1 MRGAIAAGHPV
12 TAQVGA
18 DVLRGGGN
26 AVDAAV
32 AACFASWIAESPLT
46 GPGGGGF
53 MLVHR
58 ARDRSTRLLDFFVA
72 VPGGGADPAAM
83 ESLDIDFSSGAVV
96 PYFIGAASAAVPGVP
111 LGLETAWRQFGS
123 RPWAELVEPSI
134 ALARDGVELIPAQA
148 TLHTLL
154 DPILRFRPEGRAIY
168 SIGAD
173 DRVRIPQLADT
184 LRHIAD
190 HGASSLY
197 TGELAALLADA
208 ATSIS
213 HADLAGYRVIRRR
226 PVSGTIRGYEFQSN
240 PPPSSGGVLIAYGL
254 RLVDAWGRYDARA
267 IVDALRHQ
275 ADARGR
281 SFLSELY
288 RGGLARK
295 LMAAVDAPSMTTHIS
310 VVDERRNAVSV
321 SCSTGSGSGVF
332 VPGTGIHLNNM
343 LGEIDLAGRQKP
355 GQRLTSMMAPSICFE
370 RGEPRLVIGSAG
382 SARLRG
388 AIFQIVINVLANGMD
403 VREAVEAPRVHWES
417 GDDIVHAEGGFDT
430 SELDDVFEI
439 TRWTRRDLYFGGA
452 NAVEARDG
460 ELAAHGDP
468 RRGGA
473 AVVVT

>member
-12 TAQVGA
+12 TAGVGA
-18 DVLRGGGN
+18 EVLRAGGN

-58 ARDRSTRLLDFFVA
+58 ARDRSTRVFDFFVS

-96 PYFIGAASAAVPGVP
+96 PYLIGPASAGVPGVP
-111 LGLETAWRQFGS
+111 LGLEAAWRRFGS
-123 RPWAELVEPSI
+123 KPWPELIEPAIS
-134 ALARDGVELIPAQA
+134 LAREGVELTPTQGA
-148 TLHTLL
+148 LHTLL
-154 DPILRFRPEGRAIY
+154 DAILRFRPEGQAIY
-168 SIGAD
+168 TAEIGE
-173 DRVRIPQLADT
+173 RIRIPELADT
-184 LRHIAD
+184 LQLIAD
-190 HGASSLY
+190 RGASVLY
-197 TGELAALLADA
+197 TGELAHAVAEA
-208 ATSIS
+208 ATNLSP
-213 HADLAGYRVIRRR
+213 ADLAGYRVIRRR
-226 PVSGTIRGYEFQSN
+226 PVTGTFRGTEFQSN

-254 RLVDAWGRYDARA
+254 RLIDAWGRHDAVA
-267 IVDALRHQ
+267 VVDALRKQ
-275 ADARGR
+275 AAARGN

-288 RGGLARK
+288 RGGLARR
-295 LMAAVDAPSMTTHIS
+295 LMGAVDAPSMTTHIS

-343 LGEIDLAGRQKP
+343 LGEVDLAGRHRP
-355 GQRLTSMMAPSICFE
+355 GQRLTSMMAPSICFD
-370 RGEPRLVIGSAG
+370 RGEPRLVVGSAG

-388 AIFQIVINVLANGMD
+388 AIFQIVVNVLANGMT
-403 VREAVEAPRVHWES
+403 VHEAVEAPRLHWED
-417 GDDIVHAEGGFDT
+417 GIVHAEGGAAAD
-430 SELDDVFEI
+430 ELEERYEV

-452 NAVEARDG
+452 NAVEVRDG

-473 AVVVT
+473 GIVV

>member
-18 DVLRGGGN
+18 EVLRNGGN

-58 ARDRSTRLLDFFVA
+58 ARDHSTRLLDFFVS

-96 PYFIGAASAAVPGVP
+96 PYLIGSASAAVPGVP

-123 RPWAELVEPSI
+123 RPWAELIEPAV
-134 ALARDGVELIPAQA
+134 ALAREGVELTPPQA
-148 TLHTLL
+148 ALHALL
-154 DPILRFRPEGRAIY
+154 DPILRFRPEGQAIY
-168 SIGAD
+168 SIDVGEH
-173 DRVRIPQLADT
+173 VRIPELADM
-184 LRHIAD
+184 LRYIAD
-190 HGASSLY
+190 NGASSLY
-197 TGELAALLADA
+197 TGDLAPAIAGA
-208 ATSIS
+208 AANIS
-213 HADLAGYRVIRRR
+213 LDDLAGYRVIRRR

-267 IVDALRHQ
+267 IVDALRQQ

-288 RGGLARK
+288 RGGLARR
-295 LMAAVDAPSMTTHIS
+295 LMGAVDAPSMTTHVS
-310 VVDERRNAVSV
+310 VIDGQGNAVSV

-343 LGEIDLAGRQKP
+343 LGEVDLAGRHKP

-370 RGEPRLVIGSAG
+370 RGEPRFVIGSAG

-388 AIFQIVINVLANGMD
+388 AIFQIVVNVLANGMD
-403 VREAVEAPRVHWES
+403 VHEAVEAPRVHW
-417 GDDIVHAEGGFDT
+417 DDGIVHAEPGYDT
-430 SELDDVFEI
+430 SDLEEDFEV
-439 TRWTRRDLYFGGA
+439 TRWRRRDLFFGGA
-452 NAVEARDG
+452 NAVEVREG

-473 AVVVT
+473 GVVVT